1 MKWRHRCSNR
11 SDTLFPYA
19 TLFLCPRLIGIPKE
33 IKNHE
38 YRFGLTPAGVRELV
52 AHGHQ
57 VLVQRDGGK
66 SIGLTDDM
74 YEKAGA
80 QIVDSAQNIFARAEM
95 IIKVKE
101 PQPVECAML
110 RTGQVLYT
118 YLHLAPDPNQTTAL
132 VKSDRKSTRLN
143 SSH

>member
-1 MKWRHRCSNR
+1 MIRRPPKSTR
-11 SDTLFPYA
+11 TEPLFPYP
-19 TLFLCPRLIGIPKE
+19 T
-33 IKNHE
+33 
-38 YRFGLTPAGVRELV
+38 RFR
-52 AHGHQ
+52 
-57 VLVQRDGGK
+57 
-66 SIGLTDDM
+66 SLTDDM

-132 VKSDRKSTRLN
+132 VKSGCTAIDRKSTRLN